1 MLRKI
6 VSTTLLVSLLAIVSS
21 GLLMMLLGS
30 YEFNLRMHPVH
41 KIFGMLLSVSG
52 IIHVYL
58 NFKSIKKYLTS
69 RRILVFG
76 IIMFVIMI
84 LLYIVGFQKPID
96 ETFIQEMENTLSTYG
111 GH

>member
-69 RRILVFG
+69 RRIMAFA
-76 IIMFVIMI
+76 IIMFMIMV
-84 LLYIVGFQKPID
+84 LLYIVGFLKPID
-96 ETFIQEMENTLSTYG
+96 ETFIREMESILSTYG

>member
-21 GLLMMLLGS
+21 GLLMMFLGS

-76 IIMFVIMI
+76 VIMFVIMI